1 MTRQPREVSSGPT
14 PGHTGVKENQKPGS
28 GRGQR
33 SRRPRQD
40 ARQPATPIEPQTSKY
55 GELLQDVQDETS
67 YFLPVDA
74 LAAGTHRYLYHL
86 GDFSAVNLAAMR
98 QFLDDRQ
105 EVLTRLE
112 QTKLSGSERR
122 SASVLRSYMN
132 SLISVLDGRY
142 FGDTLWQLRNSRRGL
157 YQLLY
162 MTEIPA
168 YVRGK
173 ALVRRLDELATPPTA
188 PADEIRIRSVAHQQ
202 LALQE
207 LHLIEQ
213 YLLFAEERASRFDD
227 KQAIAER
234 IVKAR
239 QCISRLEP
247 RLLHSASVDSVSRDP
262 ILGSLAPSLDEA
274 TLGDTGDHL
283 AREIEA
289 LKRELSEAAAHI
301 DPSRS
306 AEDVVHDTLEASRAR
321 QLDQES
327 IDAWMTKD
335 FPRLRSYF
343 PGYKLKSVPVLG
355 DTLGTCPPYDDP
367 EAVALRGAALG
378 HRQTVCPISPSHR
391 WLSPEIALMM
401 TYFPGRAYIQTAIS
415 SWDPCLAL
423 HFQREVFI
431 NGLAMFELQNFSG
444 LEGVLSQ
451 QNSLLTILQ
460 LIIEDTAAALDIEI
474 LENRLSHHDALEFFE
489 QRVPLPPDIAAT
501 FSAVATFDFGI
512 SLARFMF
519 RARLREMRRISRTS
533 NKKVSWASFYQSIFE
548 QGTFDPSLLK
558 NP

>member
-1 MTRQPREVSSGPT
+1 
-14 PGHTGVKENQKPGS
+14 
-28 GRGQR
+28 
-33 SRRPRQD
+33 
-40 ARQPATPIEPQTSKY
+40 
-55 GELLQDVQDETS
+55 
-67 YFLPVDA
+67 
-74 LAAGTHRYLYHL
+74 
-86 GDFSAVNLAAMR
+86 
-98 QFLDDRQ
+98 
-105 EVLTRLE
+105 
-112 QTKLSGSERR
+112 
-122 SASVLRSYMN
+122 
-132 SLISVLDGRY
+132 
-142 FGDTLWQLRNSRRGL
+142 
-157 YQLLY
+157 

-188 PADEIRIRSVAHQQ
+188 PADEIRIRSGAHQQ

-207 LHLIEQ
+207 LHLIQQ

-239 QCISRLEP
+239 QYVSRLEP
-247 RLLHSASVDSVSRDP
+247 RLSHSTGVDSVSRDP
-262 ILGSLAPSLDEA
+262 ILGLLAPSLDEA
-274 TLGDTGDHL
+274 VLGDTGDRL

-289 LKRELSEAAAHI
+289 LKRELSEAAARI

-306 AEDVVHDTLEASRAR
+306 AEDVVRDTLEASRAR
-321 QLDQES
+321 QLDQET

-335 FPRLRSYF
+335 FPRLRSFF

-355 DTLGTCPPYDDP
+355 DTLETCPPYDDP

-460 LIIEDTAAALDIEI
+460 LIVEDTAAALDIEI
-474 LENRLSHHDALEFFE
+474 LENRLSHHDALDFFE

-501 FSAVATFDFGI
+501 FSTVATFDFGI

-519 RARLREMRRISRTS
+519 RTRLREMRRISRTS